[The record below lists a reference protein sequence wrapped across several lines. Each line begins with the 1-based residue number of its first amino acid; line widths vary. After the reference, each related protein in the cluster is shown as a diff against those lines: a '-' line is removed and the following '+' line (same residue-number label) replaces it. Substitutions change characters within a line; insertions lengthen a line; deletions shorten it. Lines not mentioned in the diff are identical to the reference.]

1 MKVTFLGFGSHAGNL
16 VDICNLKGY
25 EIAGYIDA
33 ETKDIQYAKLENVE
47 GSAILGF
54 GGLSPDRLEQ
64 RYKLLA
70 DHEAHFL
77 ALHHPQAIISPSAL
91 FGDGVQIMAGAIV
104 QHYAQ
109 VDSACIINT
118 GAIIEHDCI
127 IHRGCHIAPN
137 ATVLGDC
144 EIGEFSFI
152 GAGAIIVQGSKVP
165 PRSFIKAGSVWH
177 VK

>member
-1 MKVTFLGFGSHAGNL
+1 MKVTFLGFGGHAGNL

-25 EIAGYIDA
+25 EIAGYIDVQSKD
-33 ETKDIQYAKLENVE
+33 TKYPKLDKVE

-54 GGLSPDRLEQ
+54 GALSPDALER

-70 DHEAHFL
+70 DDEAHFL
-77 ALHHPQAIISPSAL
+77 TLYHPQAIISPTAA

-104 QHYAQ
+104 QHNTQ
-109 VDSACIINT
+109 VDSGCIINT
-118 GAIIEHDCI
+118 GALIEHDCI
-127 IHRGCHIAPN
+127 IHKGCHIAPR

-152 GAGAIIVQGSKVP
+152 GASAVIVQGSKVP